1 MFSLYFI
8 VSPSDSDVTTVPY
21 KTLNSFSLLV
31 MEYLDIS
38 SDFSFLHE
46 KLQGKVDTELQLEDA
61 TKSKESAF
69 LVANEVYS
77 LDPGHGVVRQY
88 AAWANQGKLIGKVSR
103 EREYLL
109 GKELKQGGS
118 SVGEKD

>member
-8 VSPSDSDVTTVPY
+8 YVSPSDSDVTTVPY
-21 KTLNSFSLLV
+21 KTFNPFSLLV
-31 MEYLDIS
+31 IEYLDIS

-46 KLQGKVDTELQLEDA
+46 ELQGKVDTELQLEDA

-88 AAWANQGKLIGKVSR
+88 AAWANQGNLIGKVSR
-103 EREYLL
+103 ERERIF
-109 GKELKQGGS
+109 
-118 SVGEKD
+118 VV

>member
-1 MFSLYFI
+1 M
-8 VSPSDSDVTTVPY
+8 
-21 KTLNSFSLLV
+21 LV
-31 MEYLDIS
+31 IEYLDIS

-46 KLQGKVDTELQLEDA
+46 ELQGKVDTELQLEDA

-88 AAWANQGKLIGKVSR
+88 AAWADQGKLIGKVSR
-103 EREYLL
+103 ERIF
-109 GKELKQGGS
+109 
-118 SVGEKD
+118 VV